1 MNIEKMKQ
9 PDDMLIAEIKKEFE
23 QNGFVAEEEKILQL
37 IGRMNEEKWGK
48 ELSELLTIAAI
59 SRLREEEKD
68 TIALAWLNKAMEL
81 DAGNK
86 QAANFL
92 SRHDWQ
98 NYRHLLKDLV
108 FPSIRET
115 DNRTAKKK
123 VAEQYINICRKFLDE
138 VEEDQDKLSANQKAA
153 VQTQNSQTIAKY
165 DAMIG
170 QLKQVVLKTSQL
182 LKAAEE
188 YEESISGVFHTG
200 LYYENV
206 KNNIEGLNELINGWN
221 QLFIEEEEQNKQ
233 QASALET
240 LDQMIGLETVKK
252 RVEDYYR
259 FLKYQHS
266 RKKLGFTIQ
275 DELSLNMIFTGNPGT
290 GKTTLA
296 RLLAR
301 IYHELGVLPSEEVVE
316 VDRSQLIGGF
326 MGQTEENV
334 RSIVKQALGGV
345 LFIDE
350 AYSLKREGQS
360 GNDYGQ
366 AAIDTLVSLMTGDEF
381 GGKFAVILAGYPEEM
396 RQFLESNHGLRSR
409 FPSSNFIHL
418 PNYSKEELL
427 EIGEKIAS
435 DNDYVITKDGKKE
448 LLLRLEKEEVDESFG
463 NARAVKNIV
472 LDAIFQ
478 KGAKPEDHQHIL
490 TYTLLEKEDFSNK
503 EENAIEDPAKEL
515 EALIGLDEVKAEI
528 KKIIAFVKM
537 QQLRREKGQKIL
549 PIQLH
554 AVFTGNPGTGKTT
567 VAKLYAQFL
576 KDCGILK
583 RGHLIVTSRADFVA
597 GYVGQSAIK
606 TKKKIREALGG
617 VLFIDE
623 AYSLVNGSNQDFG
636 KEVVDTLVAEM
647 TTHNENLVVVL
658 AGYPKETEQ
667 LLASNPG
674 LQSRF
679 KKYIPFADYDAKELI
694 EIMQLY
700 AEKFDYTLSEKA
712 IAYLLEAL
720 SAIPTQGNGRFA
732 TNLMDEA
739 VQLQA
744 LRIMD
749 EEIDKEQEH
758 SIITEVDFQKA
769 LKEYSKNQNVGQAD
783 I

>member
-1 MNIEKMKQ
+1 MNVEKIKHN
-9 PDDMLIAEIKKEFE
+9 DKILFAEIKKEFDD
-23 QNGFVAEEEKILQL
+23 NGFIVNEEKVLQL
-37 IGRMNEEKWGK
+37 IGRMNEGEMRK
-48 ELSELLTIAAI
+48 ELAELLTMAAI
-59 SRLREEEKD
+59 SRLREDAKD
-68 TIALAWLNKAMEL
+68 TIALAWLNKAIEL
-81 DAGNK
+81 DTANK
-86 QAANFL
+86 KAANFL
-92 SRHDWQ
+92 SQHDWK
-98 NYRHLLKDLV
+98 NYRHLLKALV
-108 FPSIRET
+108 FPAIRET
-115 DNRTAKKK
+115 DNRTAKRK

-138 VEEDQDKLSANQKAA
+138 VEEEQEKLAANQKAA
-153 VQTQNSQTIAKY
+153 AQTQNSQAISKY
-165 DAMIG
+165 SAITE
-170 QLKQVVLKTSQL
+170 QLKQVVLKTSHL

-200 LYYENV
+200 IYYENV
-206 KNNIEGLNELINGWN
+206 KKDIEALNALITEWN
-221 QLFIEEEEQNKQ
+221 QLFIEEEQINNQKE
-233 QASALET
+233 SALEI
-240 LDQMIGLETVKK
+240 LDQMIGLKTVKK
-252 RVEDYYR
+252 RVKDYYR

-409 FPSSNFIHL
+409 FPSSNFIYL

-435 DNDYVITKDGKKE
+435 DNDYVITEGGKKE
-448 LLLRLEKEEVDESFG
+448 LLHRLEREEVDESFG
-463 NARAVKNIV
+463 NGRAVKNIV
-472 LDAIFQ
+472 LDAIFK
-478 KGAKPEDHQHIL
+478 KGAKPENSKHIL
-490 TYTLLEKEDFSNK
+490 TYTLLEEEDFSNK
-503 EENAIEDPAKEL
+503 EENAMGDPANEL
-515 EALIGLDEVKAEI
+515 EQLIGLDGVKAEI

-583 RGHLIVTSRADFVA
+583 RGHLIVTSRADFIA

-623 AYSLVNGSNQDFG
+623 AYALLNGSNQDFG
-636 KEVVDTLVAEM
+636 KEVIDTLVAEM

-658 AGYPKETEQ
+658 AGYPNETEK

-679 KKYIPFADYDAKELI
+679 KKYIPFDDYKTEELI
-694 EIMQLY
+694 EIMNLY
-700 AEKFDYTLSEKA
+700 AAKFDYRLSNEA
-712 IAYLLEAL
+712 MDYLREAL
-720 SAIPTQGNGRFA
+720 ETMPTQGNGRFA
-732 TNLMDEA
+732 TNIMDES
-739 VQLQA
+739 VQMQA
-744 LRIMD
+744 LRIM
-749 EEIDKEQEH
+749 EEETDKEKDH
-758 SIITEVDFQKA
+758 SIITEADLQKA
-769 LKEYSKNQNVGQAD
+769 LTEYARNQTLGQANS
-783 I
+783 

>member
-1 MNIEKMKQ
+1 MNVEKIKHQ
-9 PDDMLIAEIKKEFE
+9 DKMLFAEIKKEFDD
-23 QNGFVAEEEKILQL
+23 NGFIVDEEKILYL
-37 IGRMNEEKWGK
+37 IGRMNEREEAKK
-48 ELSELLTIAAI
+48 LSELLTMAAI
-59 SRLREEEKD
+59 SRIREDEKD
-68 TIALAWLNKAMEL
+68 TIALAWLNKAIEL
-81 DAGNK
+81 DEGNK
-86 QAANFL
+86 KAANFL
-92 SRHDWQ
+92 SQHDWQ

-115 DNRTAKKK
+115 DNRTAKRK

-138 VEEDQDKLSANQKAA
+138 VEEEQDKLAANKKSA
-153 VQTQNSQTIAKY
+153 VQMQNVQSISKY
-165 DAMIG
+165 NEIME
-170 QLKQVVLKTSQL
+170 QLKQIVLKTSEL

-188 YEESISGVFHTG
+188 YEESISGVFHTAI
-200 LYYENV
+200 YYENV
-206 KNNIEGLNELINGWN
+206 KKDIEALNELIAGWN
-221 QLFIEEEEQNKQ
+221 QLFMEDAQINEQKE
-233 QASALET
+233 SSLEV
-240 LDQMIGLETVKK
+240 LEQMIGLESVKK
-252 RVEDYYR
+252 RVENYYR

-396 RQFLESNHGLRSR
+396 RQFLEGNHGLRSR
-409 FPSSNFIHL
+409 FPSSNFMHL

-435 DNDYVITKDGKKE
+435 DNDYVITKGGKKE
-448 LLLRLEKEEVDESFG
+448 LLNRLEREEVDESFG

-472 LDAIFQ
+472 LDAIFK
-478 KGAKPEDHQHIL
+478 KGSKPANNKHIL
-490 TYTLLEKEDFSNK
+490 TYTLLEEEDFSNK
-503 EENAIEDPAKEL
+503 EGNAIEDPAKEL
-515 EALIGLDEVKAEI
+515 EQLIGLDGVKAEI

-537 QQLRREKGQKIL
+537 QQLRREKGQRIL

-636 KEVVDTLVAEM
+636 KEVVDTLVMEM
-647 TTHNENLVVVL
+647 TNHNENLVVVL

-679 KKYIPFADYDAKELI
+679 KKYIPFDDYDVQELI
-694 EIMQLY
+694 EIMKLY
-700 AEKFDYTLSEKA
+700 AAKFDYLLSDKA
-712 IAYLLEAL
+712 ISYLFEAL
-720 SAIPTQGNGRFA
+720 RAVPTQGNGRFA
-732 TNLMDEA
+732 TNIIDEA

-749 EEIDKEQEH
+749 EESDKDNMH
-758 SIITEVDFQKA
+758 SIITKEDVEKA
-769 LKEYSKNQNVGQAD
+769 LVVYSKND
-783 I
+783 KLEHI

>member
-1 MNIEKMKQ
+1 MNVEKIKH
-9 PDDMLIAEIKKEFE
+9 DDKMLFAAIKKEFDD
-23 QNGFVAEEEKILQL
+23 NGFIIDEEKILHL
-37 IGRMNEEKWGK
+37 IGRMNETEKAK
-48 ELSELLTIAAI
+48 ELSELLTMAAI
-59 SRLREEEKD
+59 SRIRKDEKN
-68 TIALAWLNKAMEL
+68 TIALAWLNKAVEL
-81 DAGNK
+81 DAANK
-86 QAANFL
+86 KAANFL
-92 SRHDWQ
+92 SQHDWQ

-115 DNRTAKKK
+115 DNRTAKRK
-123 VAEQYINICRKFLDE
+123 VAEQYINLCRKFLDE
-138 VEEDQDKLSANQKAA
+138 VEEEQDKLAANKKSA
-153 VQTQNSQTIAKY
+153 VETQNSQAISKY
-165 DAMIG
+165 SEITE
-170 QLKQVVLKTSQL
+170 QLKQVVLKTSEL

-188 YEESISGVFHTG
+188 YEESISGVFHTAI
-200 LYYENV
+200 YYETV
-206 KNNIEGLNELINGWN
+206 KKDIEKLNELIAGWN
-221 QLFIEEEEQNKQ
+221 QLFMEEEQRNEQKE
-233 QASALET
+233 SSLEV
-240 LDQMIGLETVKK
+240 LGQMIGLETVKK

-296 RLLAR
+296 RLLAH

-409 FPSSNFIHL
+409 FPSSNFMHL

-427 EIGEKIAS
+427 VIGEKIAS
-435 DNDYVITKDGKKE
+435 DNDYVITKGGKKE
-448 LLLRLEKEEVDESFG
+448 LLHRLEREEVDESFG

-472 LDAIFQ
+472 LDAIFK
-478 KGAKPEDHQHIL
+478 KGAKPANNKHIL
-490 TYTLLEKEDFSNK
+490 TYTLLEEEDFSNK
-503 EENAIEDPAKEL
+503 EKSDMEDPAKEL
-515 EALIGLDEVKAEI
+515 EQLIGLNGVKAEI

-537 QQLRREKGQKIL
+537 QQLRREKGQRIL

-623 AYSLVNGSNQDFG
+623 AYSLLSGSNQDFG
-636 KEVVDTLVAEM
+636 KEVVDTLVMEM
-647 TTHNENLVVVL
+647 TNHNENLVVVL

-679 KKYIPFADYDAKELI
+679 KKYIPFDDYNAKELI
-694 EIMQLY
+694 EIMKLY
-700 AEKFDYTLSEKA
+700 AAKFDYLLSDEA
-712 IAYLLEAL
+712 ISYLLEAL
-720 SAIPTQGNGRFA
+720 ATIPTQGNGRFA
-732 TNLMDEA
+732 TNIIDES
-739 VQLQA
+739 VQMQA
-744 LRIMD
+744 LRIM
-749 EEIDKEQEH
+749 EEEMDKEKEH
-758 SIITEVDFQKA
+758 SIITEADLQKA
-769 LKEYSKNQNVGQAD
+769 LRGYSKNQNLGQSNS
-783 I
+783 